1 MRASQLDHFKRL
13 LLEKQREL
21 LDSTEGA
28 GIRVPPAGE
37 SRGDSIDEANAA
49 AEAELQIRL
58 HQTDGPLLRAIED
71 ALGRISQGTYGVCG
85 NCGQQISKL
94 RLEAVPWTHHCRE
107 CKEGRSA

>member
-21 LDSTEGA
+21 LTVTSESGHSVPAAGA
-28 GIRVPPAGE
+28 
-37 SRGDSIDEANAA
+37 SRGDSIEEADAA

-71 ALGRISQGTYGVCG
+71 ALGRIRQGTYGVCG
-85 NCGQQISKL
+85 NCGVHISII
-94 RLEAVPWTHHCRE
+94 RLEAVPWTHRCRD